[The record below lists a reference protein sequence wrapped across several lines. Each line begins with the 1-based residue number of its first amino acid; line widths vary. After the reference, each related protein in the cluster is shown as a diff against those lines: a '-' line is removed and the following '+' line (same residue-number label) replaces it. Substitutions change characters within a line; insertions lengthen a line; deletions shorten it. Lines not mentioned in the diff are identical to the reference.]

1 MRSRLP
7 ARSDRLSLAGFCLA
21 STACTAFQNAVD
33 TWLYLL
39 PVTVDGRGTAFLNTS
54 ASAAKNGLAARMS
67 LSLYRLGSVGWKPAT
82 IARRFCSAADGRYS
96 TRSAASA
103 GCLENFDT
111 ERSQPPR
118 VAAGCAPSPSPL
130 GSAATPT
137 LSLTRLLGSCA
148 VAHAYGQLRM
158 NTALPL
164 WNAARASSSSKLSTP
179 TGEIEPGQ

>member
-39 PVTVDGRGTAFLNTS
+39 PVPVDGRCPAFLNTS

-82 IARRFCSAADGRYS
+82 IARRFCSAADVRYS
-96 TRSAASA
+96 TRSAGPA
-103 GCLENFDT
+103 GGLGELDT
-111 ERSQPPR
+111 GRAQPPR
-118 VAAGCAPSPSPL
+118 S
-130 GSAATPT
+130 
-137 LSLTRLLGSCA
+137 
-148 VAHAYGQLRM
+148 
-158 NTALPL
+158 
-164 WNAARASSSSKLSTP
+164 
-179 TGEIEPGQ
+179 GE